1 MFQGETKVL
10 ADGVLLEAIFFLVG
24 STEMFTASDLLEPRR
39 PRLKYVLLGTLAGI
53 YVLVV
58 ALMVVFQGK
67 LVFPAPAYFAPTTPA
82 DSGMVFEDVHIPVDG
97 KTTVHAWWIP
107 SDNPDAKVI
116 VYFHGNAE
124 VIQQEVDVEARVF
137 HVTGSN
143 VLLVEYRGYGDG
155 GKFQTSGKTTAED
168 ARLAMHY
175 LERQR
180 HIPASKIVI
189 CGWSVGSGVAV
200 QLAVESPDAGG
211 LVLLSG
217 ITSVEDV
224 ANQDWMYRYPLRPI
238 EWFRHDNDFD
248 TKSKMGAIHIPVL
261 IISGTDDTL
270 APPWMAKEL
279 FERANGPKKLQ
290 MIEGAGHTD
299 LMEPRDGALARELQK
314 FLVVPD
320 GG

>member
-1 MFQGETKVL
+1 
-10 ADGVLLEAIFFLVG
+10 
-24 STEMFTASDLLEPRR
+24 MFTTSDVLEPRR
-39 PRLKYVLLGTLAGI
+39 PRLKYVLLGTMAGI
-53 YVLVV
+53 YMLVV

-67 LVFPAPAYFAPTTPA
+67 LVFPGPANFPMTTPDVA
-82 DSGMVFEDVHIPVDG
+82 DMAFEDVHIPVDG
-97 KTTVHAWWIP
+97 KTAVHAWWIP
-107 SDNPDAKVI
+107 SSNPDAKVI

-124 VIQQEVDVEARVF
+124 VIQQELNVEARVF
-137 HVTGSN
+137 HATGSS

-155 GKFQTSGKTTAED
+155 GKFQTSGTTTAED
-168 ARLAMHY
+168 ARLAMRY
-175 LERQR
+175 LEQQR
-180 HIPASKIVI
+180 HIPVSKIVI
-189 CGWSVGSGVAV
+189 CGWSVGSGVAA
-200 QLAVESPDAGG
+200 QLALESPDAGG
-211 LVLLSG
+211 LVLLSA

-248 TKSKMGAIHIPVL
+248 TKDKMAAIHIPVL

-299 LMEPRDGALARELQK
+299 LMEPRDGTLEQELQS
-314 FLVVPD
+314 FLVAP
-320 GG
+320 GGG